1 MKKVI
6 ISARS
11 KVKRKALALTQDYR
25 SVRQWLSHR
34 FLSGEGVEIGA
45 LHLPLYVSPGTKV
58 TYVDRMSL
66 KDLRSQYPE
75 LEKLDLTPVDVVENG
90 ETLESFRAGS
100 LNFVVANHF
109 MEHTEDPIRTIKNHL
124 RVLKDDG
131 ILYYAIPDRRYT
143 FDIDRAATPLN
154 HLVEDHAKGAEK
166 SRRKHFEEW
175 VEHVEKVPASKRAE
189 RVKYLLEIDYSI
201 HFHVWTPLEFSAFL
215 NYLEQEEKLPI
226 SLEALVS
233 NEHEFVAIIRKVGKN
248 SDTAKSPH
256 AAVAQQ
262 GPKSS

>member
-11 KVKRKALALTQDYR
+11 QVKRKALDLTQDYR

-34 FLSGEGVEIGA
+34 FLRGEGVEIGA
-45 LHLPLYVSPGTKV
+45 LHLPLYVPPGTKV

-66 KDLRSQYPE
+66 KDLRTQYPE

-90 ETLESFRAGS
+90 ETLESFRDGS
-100 LNFVVANHF
+100 LSFVVANHF

-124 RVLKDDG
+124 RVLRDDG

-143 FDIDRAATPLN
+143 FDIDREPTGLQ
-154 HLVEDHAKGAEK
+154 HLAEDHAKGAER
-166 SRRKHFEEW
+166 SRKQHFEEW
-175 VEHVEKVPASKRAE
+175 VEHVEKVEKPKRAE
-189 RVKYLLEIDYSI
+189 RVKYLLKIDYSI
-201 HFHVWTPLEFSAFL
+201 HFHVWTPLEFAAFL
-215 NYLEQEEKLPI
+215 YFLEQEEKLPI

-233 NEHEFVAIIRKVGKN
+233 NEHEFIAIIRKVGKN

-256 AAVAQQ
+256 AAVAQE
-262 GPKSS
+262 GPKS